1 MPDELDLTELTAT
14 EYLAAAADLYR
25 VETKG
30 STLEDQGIAL
40 LPRNEGSPLPT
51 FSLGANFSGLDFNRL
66 GASAGSEIL
75 PGVDLLASR
84 EYTRSPDSD
93 ETTRQDTLEGAYGP
107 LRGFYSE
114 TSQPG
119 RRVSAY
125 GGEANLG
132 LLNIFGERVRD
143 RGGDPLTTVGA
154 SGRGPLGSG
163 LLQAGGSRTAGAQD
177 PVNSY
182 FTKWA
187 GRAGPGTL
195 GLTVGQ
201 QGRDKNVAASYSVE
215 NPFGLGGNLRAGA
228 DYADPEGGKPF
239 VGGRVGYGVTF

>member
-40 LPRNEGSPLPT
+40 LPRNEGAPLPT
-51 FSLGANFSGLDFNRL
+51 FSLGADFNRL
-66 GASAGSEIL
+66 GASVESEVL
-75 PGVDLLASR
+75 PGFDLLASR

-119 RRVSAY
+119 RRVTAY

-154 SGRGPLGSG
+154 SGRGPLFGG
-163 LLQAGGSRTAGAQD
+163 MFEAGGSRQTAGAQD

-182 FTKWA
+182 FAKWT
-187 GRAGPGTL
+187 GKAGPGTGPGTL
-195 GLTVGQ
+195 VLDAGLS
-201 QGRDKNVAASYSVE
+201 GRDKSAGLSYE
-215 NPFGLGGNLRAGA
+215 AEDLFGLGGRTSVGAG
-228 DYADPEGGKPF
+228 YRSPEGGKPF
-239 VGGRVGYGVTF
+239 VGGRLGYGVTF

>member
-84 EYTRSPDSD
+84 KYTRSPDSD

-119 RRVSAY
+119 RRVTAY

-132 LLNIFGERVRD
+132 PLNIFGERVRD

-154 SGRGPLGSG
+154 SGRGPLFGG

-182 FTKWA
+182 FAKWTGKDWGLDA
-187 GRAGPGTL
+187 GLR
-195 GLTVGQ
+195 
-201 QGRDKNVAASYSVE
+201 GRDKSAGLSYE
-215 NPFGLGGNLRAGA
+215 AEDLFGLGGRTSVGA
-228 DYADPEGGKPF
+228 SYRSPEGLPPS
-239 VGGRVGYGVTF
+239 VGGRVGYEVTF

>member
-25 VETKG
+25 VETQG
-30 STLEDQGIAL
+30 STSEDQGIAL

-51 FSLGANFSGLDFNRL
+51 FSLGANFNRL

-84 EYTRSPDSD
+84 KYTRSPDSD

-119 RRVSAY
+119 RRVTAY

-154 SGRGPLGSG
+154 SGRGPLFGG
-163 LLQAGGSRTAGAQD
+163 MFEAGGSRTAGAQD

-182 FTKWA
+182 FAKWT
-187 GRAGPGTL
+187 GKAGPGILDLTA
-195 GLTVGQ
+195 GLQGQ
-201 QGRDKNVAASYSVE
+201 DQSAGLSYE
-215 NPFGLGGNLRAGA
+215 AEDLFGLGGRTSVGA
-228 DYADPEGGKPF
+228 SYRSPEGGKPS
-239 VGGRVGYGVTF
+239 VGGRLGYGVTF

>member
-84 EYTRSPDSD
+84 KYTRSPDSD

-132 LLNIFGERVRD
+132 LLNIFGERTRD

-154 SGRGPLGSG
+154 SGRGPLFGG

-182 FTKWA
+182 FAKWT
-187 GRAGPGTL
+187 GKAGPGTL
-195 GLTVGQ
+195 GLDAGLR
-201 QGRDKNVAASYSVE
+201 GRDKNVAASYGME
-215 NPFGLGGNLRAGA
+215 NPFGLGGNLRVGA
-228 DYADPEGGKPF
+228 DYADPEGLPPS
-239 VGGRVGYGVTF
+239 VGGRVGYEVTF

>member
-1 MPDELDLTELTAT
+1 MPDELDLTELSAA

-25 VETKG
+25 IETG
-30 STLEDQGIAL
+30 DQGFAL
-40 LPRNEGSPLPT
+40 SPRDEGSPLPT
-51 FSLGANFSGLDFNRL
+51 FSLGADFSGLDFSGL
-66 GASAGSEIL
+66 GASVESEVL
-75 PGVDLLASR
+75 PGFDLLAGR
-84 EYTRSPDSD
+84 KYTRSPDSD

-119 RRVSAY
+119 RRVTAY

-132 LLNIFGERVRD
+132 PLNIFGERVTN

-154 SGRGPLGSG
+154 VGRGPLGSG

-182 FTKWA
+182 FAKWT
-187 GRAGPGTL
+187 GELGPGIL
-195 GLTVGQ
+195 GLDAGLR
-201 QGRDKNVAASYSVE
+201 GRDKSAGLSYE
-215 NPFGLGGNLRAGA
+215 AEDLFGLGGRTSVGAG
-228 DYADPEGGKPF
+228 YRSPEGLPPS
-239 VGGRVGYGVTF
+239 VGGRVGYRVTF

>member
-25 VETKG
+25 IETG
-30 STLEDQGIAL
+30 DQGFAL
-40 LPRNEGSPLPT
+40 SPRDEGSPLPT
-51 FSLGANFSGLDFNRL
+51 FSLGADFSGL
-66 GASAGSEIL
+66 GASVESEVL
-75 PGVDLLASR
+75 PGFDLLAGR
-84 EYTRSPDSD
+84 KYTRSPDSD
-93 ETTRQDTLEGAYGP
+93 ETTRQDTLEGTYGP

-119 RRVSAY
+119 RRVTAY

-132 LLNIFGERVRD
+132 SLNIFGERVRD
-143 RGGDPLTTVGA
+143 RDGDPLTTVGA
-154 SGRGPLGSG
+154 SGRGPLFGG

-182 FTKWA
+182 FAKWT
-187 GRAGPGTL
+187 GKAGPGTL
-195 GLTVGQ
+195 GLDAGLR
-201 QGRDKNVAASYSVE
+201 GRDKNVAASYGME
-215 NPFGLGGNLRAGA
+215 NPFGLGGNLRVGA
-228 DYADPEGGKPF
+228 DYADPEGRKPF